1 MRELILSLTR
11 LLAAVRDWRAVLLL
25 SLLSLQGTA
34 LFAADDG
41 GGINTGLIAIG
52 AALAIG
58 LATFGAASA
67 QGKTASSAMEGIAR
81 NPTAKDQLFMPFII
95 SLALMEFH
103 ALLGFVISFYWTFF
117 K

>member
-1 MRELILSLTR
+1 MFDNCLGYVEMKFVFFVKT
-11 LLAAVRDWRAVLLL
+11 AVVSVLLG
-25 SLLSLQGTA
+25 SGA
-34 LFAADDG
+34 VAYAAAEG
-41 GGINTGLIAIG
+41 AVSSSGLIAIG

-67 QGKTASSAMEGIAR
+67 QGRTASAAMEGIAR
-81 NPTAKDQLFMPFII
+81 NPTAKDQVFMPFII

>member
-1 MRELILSLTR
+1 MTLAFLVKTVVGVV
-11 LLAAVRDWRAVLLL
+11 LLGGAAVAY
-25 SLLSLQGTA
+25 
-34 LFAADDG
+34 AADG
-41 GGINTGLIAIG
+41 GTDSSGLIAIG

-67 QGKTASSAMEGIAR
+67 QGKTASAAMEGIAR
-81 NPTAKDQLFMPFII
+81 NPTAKDQVFMPFII

>member
-1 MRELILSLTR
+1 MGSVFFVR
-11 LLAAVRDWRAVLLL
+11 LVTVLMLGSGGAVAYAAEDSAVP
-25 SLLSLQGTA
+25 SS
-34 LFAADDG
+34 
-41 GGINTGLIAIG
+41 GLIAIG

-67 QGKTASSAMEGIAR
+67 QGRTASAAMEGIAR
-81 NPTAKDQLFMPFII
+81 NPTAKDQVFMPFII

>member
-1 MRELILSLTR
+1 MDFLSFCKV
-11 LLAAVRDWRAVLLL
+11 LAAAMLLGRGAV
-25 SLLSLQGTA
+25 A
-34 LFAADDG
+34 LGADGSDG
-41 GGINTGLIAIG
+41 GGSSGLIAIG

-67 QGKTASSAMEGIAR
+67 QGKTAAAAMEGIAR
-81 NPTAKDQLFMPFII
+81 NPVSKDQLFMPFII

>member
-1 MRELILSLTR
+1 MNFAFFVKTVAVLVLFGG
-11 LLAAVRDWRAVLLL
+11 AAVAY
-25 SLLSLQGTA
+25 
-34 LFAADDG
+34 AADDSAA
-41 GGINTGLIAIG
+41 NSDGLVAIG

-67 QGKTASSAMEGIAR
+67 QGRTASAVMEGIAR
-81 NPTAKDQLFMPFII
+81 NPTAKDQVFMPFIL

>member
-1 MRELILSLTR
+1 MTWAFL
-11 LLAAVRDWRAVLLL
+11 VKMVVGAVLL
-25 SLLSLQGTA
+25 GGA
-34 LFAADDG
+34 AVAYAADGD
-41 GGINTGLIAIG
+41 TDSSGLIAIG

-67 QGKTASSAMEGIAR
+67 QGKTASAAMEGIAR
-81 NPTAKDQLFMPFII
+81 NPTAKDQVFMPFII

>member
-1 MRELILSLTR
+1 MKSFSLSKGLVAFV
-11 LLAAVRDWRAVLLL
+11 LLASGAVAY
-25 SLLSLQGTA
+25 G
-34 LFAADDG
+34 ADG
-41 GGINTGLIAIG
+41 EVSSSGLIAIG

-67 QGKTASSAMEGIAR
+67 QGKTASAAMEGIAR

>member
-1 MRELILSLTR
+1 MGAKTVMRKTALKVDQFRGRLV
-11 LLAAVRDWRAVLLL
+11 LLAVAL
-25 SLLSLQGTA
+25 SSSTLY
-34 LFAADDG
+34 AASDG
-41 GGINTGLIAIG
+41 AEASGLIAIG

-81 NPTAKDQLFMPFII
+81 NPTAKNQMFMPFII

>member
-1 MRELILSLTR
+1 MITNIGRFHVKKFSVVKMLVVFILL
-11 LLAAVRDWRAVLLL
+11 
-25 SLLSLQGTA
+25 
-34 LFAADDG
+34 G
-41 GGINTGLIAIG
+41 GGAIAYGAEGEVTSSGLVAIG

>member
-1 MRELILSLTR
+1 MNFAFFVKTAMAL
-11 LLAAVRDWRAVLLL
+11 VLLGC
-25 SLLSLQGTA
+25 GTVA
-34 LFAADDG
+34 YAADDS
-41 GGINTGLIAIG
+41 TVSSSGLIAIG

-67 QGKTASSAMEGIAR
+67 QGRTASAAMEGIAR
-81 NPTAKDQLFMPFII
+81 NPTAKDQVFMPFII

>member
-1 MRELILSLTR
+1 MTWAFL
-11 LLAAVRDWRAVLLL
+11 VKMVVGAVLLG
-25 SLLSLQGTA
+25 SA
-34 LFAADDG
+34 AVAYAADGDADSS
-41 GGINTGLIAIG
+41 GLIAIG

-67 QGKTASSAMEGIAR
+67 QGKTASAAMEGIAR
-81 NPTAKDQLFMPFII
+81 NPTAKDQVFMPFII

>member
-1 MRELILSLTR
+1 MVVFFKL
-11 LLAAVRDWRAVLLL
+11 VLLL
-25 SLLSLQGTA
+25 M
-34 LFAADDG
+34 LFGGGAVAYAADDG
-41 GGINTGLIAIG
+41 AVSSSGLIAIG

>member
-1 MRELILSLTR
+1 MGKKDIWVRFTLVGLALSSSTTLY
-11 LLAAVRDWRAVLLL
+11 AA
-25 SLLSLQGTA
+25 S
-34 LFAADDG
+34 DG
-41 GGINTGLIAIG
+41 VPASGLIAIG

-81 NPTAKDQLFMPFII
+81 NPTAKNQMFMPFII

>member
-1 MRELILSLTR
+1 MNSVFLFKLGLVSVLFGG
-11 LLAAVRDWRAVLLL
+11 AAVAY
-25 SLLSLQGTA
+25 
-34 LFAADDG
+34 AADG
-41 GGINTGLIAIG
+41 TVNSSGLIAIG

-67 QGKTASSAMEGIAR
+67 QGKTAAAAMEGIAR
-81 NPTAKDQLFMPFII
+81 NPTAKDQVFMPFII